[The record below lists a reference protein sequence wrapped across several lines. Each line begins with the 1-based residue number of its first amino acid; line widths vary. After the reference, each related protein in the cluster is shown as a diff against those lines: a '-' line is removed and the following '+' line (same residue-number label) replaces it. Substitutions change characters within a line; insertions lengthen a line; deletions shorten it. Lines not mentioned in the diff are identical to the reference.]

1 MEVCIVKKLS
11 MTVDIDV
18 PDDVTAEE
26 LSAEI
31 KKVIDSSDEYDWED
45 YEVYEAYDTYSGVDI
60 DLDF

>member
-1 MEVCIVKKLS
+1 

-18 PDDVTAEE
+18 PDDVTNEE

-45 YEVYEAYDTYSGVDI
+45 YDWRGKEVYEAYDTYSGVDI